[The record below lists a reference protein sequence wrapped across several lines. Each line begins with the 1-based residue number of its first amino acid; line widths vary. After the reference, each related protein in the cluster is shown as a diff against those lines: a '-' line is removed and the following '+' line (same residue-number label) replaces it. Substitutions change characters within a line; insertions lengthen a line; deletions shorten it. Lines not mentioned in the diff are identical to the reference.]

1 MVKRIFIIVPLL
13 IMSFIMKG
21 QYPDELI
28 MAVEKAPIYNGD
40 LMDFVNK
47 HINYPQSA
55 KIDSVEGT
63 VFVEFFIDTAG
74 NTFDHFIVK
83 GIRDDL
89 DNEALRVTRLIKF
102 DFPAMQREKPITV
115 MYIIPVKFELNS
127 DTKRKCS
134 GLGNARN
141 QRATRFH

>member
-1 MVKRIFIIVPLL
+1 
-13 IMSFIMKG
+13 MSFIMKG

-47 HINYPQSA
+47 QINYPQSA

-127 DTKRKCS
+127 DTKRKRY
-134 GLGNARN
+134 GL
-141 QRATRFH
+141 